1 MFKFLI
7 EGWPPIT
14 FPMTLLLII
23 SVSLIVKS
31 LIVKTDLTKEQSL
44 TQIGYIKY
52 LGILTLTIG
61 LFGQILGLY
70 GAFSAI
76 EAAGEVSP
84 AMFYGG
90 MKVSSITTVYG
101 FSIFITCYISWL
113 LLKVK
118 IDRSFKS

>member
-7 EGWPPIT
+7 EGGPSIT

-23 SVSLIVKS
+23 SVALIIRSLIVKP
-31 LIVKTDLTKEQSL
+31 DLTREQSL
-44 TQIGYIKY
+44 TQISYIRY
-52 LGILTLTIG
+52 LGILSLTLG
-61 LFGQILGLY
+61 LFGQIMGLY

-90 MKVSSITTVYG
+90 MKVSSITTIYG
-101 FSIFITCYISWL
+101 FVIFLTCYISWL
-113 LLKVK
+113 VLKVK
-118 IDRSFKS
+118 TDRSFKE